1 MPFYQKRGEI
11 PSKRHIQF
19 ANKKGSLY
27 WEELVSRG
35 GFSNIYS
42 NIYHTHPPTAIK
54 SVGKFQEHKINE
66 HFQTHRPHHI
76 FTSQLNSDGHYLSSK
91 TPLFYNSDITI
102 SKAHITQ
109 SMKYL
114 YRNGREDEIL
124 FVHSGS
130 GKFNSNFGTMNIA
143 KGDYIIIPKGVI
155 WQLDIH
161 EKTHILVIESK
172 EPVTTPGRYRNQFGQ
187 LLEHAPFSERDITT
201 PHLEDPI
208 DDERIEIRVKLENGI
223 QSYIY
228 QHHPFDLI
236 GWDGYY
242 FPYILS
248 IYDFMPITGKIHQ
261 PPPVHQTFKSNG
273 FVICSFVPR
282 LFDYHPKAIPAPYAH
297 SNVDSD
303 EIIFYVEGEF
313 MSRKG
318 IEKESITY
326 HPSGLPHGPQPGK
339 IEESIGAKETNE
351 MAVMIDTFKPL
362 RMTENINE
370 IDDKNYPLSWLE
382 NDLRSN

>member
-42 NIYHTHPPTAIK
+42 NIYHTYPPTAIK

-172 EPVTTPGRYRNQFGQ
+172 EPITTPVRYRNQFGQ

-201 PHLEDPI
+201 PYLEDPI

-248 IYDFMPITGKIHQ
+248 INDFMPITGKIHQ

-382 NDLRSN
+382 NDLRSD